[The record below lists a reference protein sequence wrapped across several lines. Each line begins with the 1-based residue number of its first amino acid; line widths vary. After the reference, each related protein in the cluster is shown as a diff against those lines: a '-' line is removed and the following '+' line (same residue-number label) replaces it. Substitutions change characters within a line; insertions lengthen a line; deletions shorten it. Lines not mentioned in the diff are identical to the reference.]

1 MKLKM
6 KPSMKPKAGR
16 IGEKNL
22 KEADMKVVIAGAGI
36 GGLALGLMLHE
47 RGIEVEIFEAVGEIR
62 PLGVGINLLPHASQ
76 QLCQLG
82 LEQCLAEKG
91 IETST
96 LAYFNKLGQEI
107 WREPRGR
114 AAGYDWPQ
122 FSIHRGELQMT
133 LLEKAV
139 ERLGAG
145 CVHQGH
151 AFKSF
156 EQVADKVVTSFAR
169 RSDGSDISVESDIL
183 VGADGIHSTVRK
195 FLYATGDQPRFSGR
209 MLWRA
214 VTEGPPYMDGRSMFM
229 AGHQDQK
236 FVCYPIS
243 EPMRKEGRSLLNWIA
258 ELRVPDGELPKTDWN
273 RKVDKSVFRSA
284 FETWKWDWIDI
295 PAVIDGAHEIFEFP
309 LVDRDPLPRWT
320 FERVTLLGDAAHPMY
335 PIGSNGSAQAILDAR
350 YLADCL
356 IGESSLLYAL
366 REYEAERLP
375 RTTGIV
381 LRNRMNGPEQ
391 VMQLAEE
398 RAPHGFAQVNDIIP
412 QETLEQIS
420 LRYKRL
426 AGFDK
431 DSLRGRAA

>member
-1 MKLKM
+1 MTLK
-6 KPSMKPKAGR
+6 R
-16 IGEKNL
+16 ILEK
-22 KEADMKVVIAGAGI
+22 DMRVAIAGGGI
-36 GGLALGLMLHE
+36 GGLTLALMLHE
-47 RGIEVEIFEAVGEIR
+47 RGIEVNVYEAVSEMK

-76 QLCQLG
+76 QLRQLG
-82 LEQCLAEKG
+82 LESLLAAQG

-96 LAYFNKLGQEI
+96 LAYFNKFGQEI

-114 AAGYDWPQ
+114 AAGYDTPQ
-122 FSIHRGELQMT
+122 YSIHRGELQMT
-133 LLEKAV
+133 LLRIAQ
-139 ERLGAG
+139 ERLGADRIH
-145 CVHQGH
+145 CGH

-156 EQVADKVVTSFAR
+156 EQVADKVLSTFVRQA
-169 RSDGSDISVESDIL
+169 DQAEVEVESDVL
-183 VGADGIHSTVRK
+183 VGADGIHSAVRR
-195 FLYATGDQPRFSGR
+195 FLYPQGDQPRFSGR

-214 VTEGPPYMDGRSMFM
+214 VTEAEPYMDGRSMFM

-243 EPMRKEGRSLLNWIA
+243 EPLRRQGRSLINWIA
-258 ELRVPDGELPKTDWN
+258 ELRVPNGELPKSDWN
-273 RKVDKSVFRSA
+273 RKVDKAVFSKP
-284 FETWKWDWIDI
+284 FESWKWGWIDI
-295 PAVIDGAHEIFEFP
+295 PALIEAAEVVYEFP

-320 FERVTLLGDAAHPMY
+320 FERVTLMGDAAHPMY

-356 IGESSLLYAL
+356 AGDDDLLYAL

-391 VMQLAEE
+391 VMQLAEQ
-398 RAPHGFAQVNDIIP
+398 RAPNGFSDIADVMP
-412 QETLEQIS
+412 RSELEAIAM
-420 LRYKRL
+420 RYKRL

-431 DSLRGRAA
+431 DALVQAAQGGQAQR

>member
-1 MKLKM
+1 
-6 KPSMKPKAGR
+6 
-16 IGEKNL
+16 
-22 KEADMKVVIAGAGI
+22 MKVVIAGAGI
-36 GGLALGLMLHE
+36 GGLTLGLMLHE
-47 RGIEVEIFEAVGEIR
+47 KGIDVEIHEAVGEIK
-62 PLGVGINLLPHASQ
+62 PLGVGINLLPHASK
-76 QLCQLG
+76 QLCDLG
-82 LEQCLAEKG
+82 LEECLAEKG

-96 LAYFNKLGQEI
+96 LAYFNKFGQEI

-114 AAGYDWPQ
+114 AAGYDYPQ

-133 LLEKAV
+133 LLEKAR
-139 ERLGAG
+139 ERLGADRI
-145 CVHQGH
+145 HAGH
-151 AFKSF
+151 AFLSF
-156 EQVADKVVTSFAR
+156 RQEADKVVSTFSNRADNTEFE
-169 RSDGSDISVESDIL
+169 VESDVL
-183 VGADGIHSTVRK
+183 VGADGIHSAVRR
-195 FLYATGDQPRFSGR
+195 FLYPTGDEPRFSGR

-214 VTEGPPYMDGRSMFM
+214 VTRAEPYMDGRSMFM

-243 EPMRKEGRSLLNWIA
+243 ESLRRQGASLINWIA
-258 ELRVPDGELPKTDWN
+258 ELRVPHGELPKSDWN
-273 RKVDKSVFRSA
+273 RKVDKSVFAGPFAS
-284 FETWKWDWIDI
+284 WKWDWIDI
-295 PAVIDGAHEIFEFP
+295 PAVIDAAEVVYEFP

-320 FERVTLLGDAAHPMY
+320 YERVTLLGDAAHPMY

-356 IGESSLLYAL
+356 SSDPNTSYAL

-375 RTTGIV
+375 RTAGIV

-398 RAPHGFAQVNDIIP
+398 RAPNGFRNIDDVIP
-412 QETLEQIS
+412 REQLEAIS

-431 DSLRGRAA
+431 DSVGAGKKS

>member
-1 MKLKM
+1 
-6 KPSMKPKAGR
+6 
-16 IGEKNL
+16 
-22 KEADMKVVIAGAGI
+22 MKVVIAGGGI
-36 GGLALGLMLHE
+36 GGLTLALMLHE
-47 RGIEVEIFEAVGEIR
+47 KGIDVEVFEAVSEIK
-62 PLGVGINLLPHASQ
+62 PLGVGINLLPHASR
-76 QLCQLG
+76 QLCDLG
-82 LEQCLAEKG
+82 LEECLSKNG
-91 IETST
+91 IETSA
-96 LAYFNKLGQEI
+96 LAYFNKFGQEI

-114 AAGYDWPQ
+114 AAGYDYPQ

-133 LLEKAV
+133 LLETAV
-139 ERLGAG
+139 ARIGAK
-145 CVHQGH
+145 HIHAGH

-156 EQVADKVVTSFAR
+156 EQVSDKVISTFIQR
-169 RSDGSDISVESDIL
+169 DDGSEVKVESDML
-183 VGADGIHSTVRK
+183 VGADGIHSAVRK
-195 FLYATGDQPRFSGR
+195 FLYPNGDQPQFSGR

-214 VTEGPPYMDGRSMFM
+214 VTEAEPYMDGRSMFM

-243 EPMRKEGRSLLNWIA
+243 EPLRKQGRSLINWIA
-258 ELRVPDGELPKTDWN
+258 ELRVPNGELPKSDWN
-273 RKVDKSVFRSA
+273 RKVDKAVFSKP
-284 FETWKWDWIDI
+284 FEGWKWDWIDV
-295 PAVIDGAHEIFEFP
+295 PAIIEAAEVVYEFP

-350 YLADCL
+350 YLTDC
-356 IGESSLLYAL
+356 ITGEPSLLYAL

-391 VMQLAEE
+391 VMQMAEE
-398 RAPHGFAQVNDIIP
+398 RAPAGFANVNDIIP
-412 QETLEQIS
+412 KEQLEAIS

-431 DSLRGRAA
+431 DTLSAVRAV